1 MDTEISALLDWASRG
16 GAILNGIA
24 PKRLAGRGIGIIC
37 TRKIRVSICSL
48 TVDEK
53 MELTPW

>member
-16 GAILNGIA
+16 GAILNGVA

-37 TRKIRVSICSL
+37 TRKIRVSTHSMEF
-48 TVDEK
+48 DKK
-53 MELTPW
+53 M